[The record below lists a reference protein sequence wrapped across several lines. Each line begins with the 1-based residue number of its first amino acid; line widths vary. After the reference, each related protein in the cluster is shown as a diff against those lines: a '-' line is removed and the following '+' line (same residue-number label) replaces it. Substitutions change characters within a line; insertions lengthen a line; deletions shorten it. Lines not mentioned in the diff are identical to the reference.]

1 MAFAESVASFDV
13 IVVGAG
19 LFQLWIASETT
30 NDSLGLTGIVA
41 AQRLLQAHPETQLT
55 ILERDYCVG
64 GVWSE
69 RRIYPSFWTQW
80 THGIAEFSDMSMER
94 PPPEDCMYD
103 LFRAKYTTKYLE
115 DYVDSKSHA
124 GTTLRDRIQFNTHTQ
139 SIKKVN
145 GQWQLLCI
153 DTTNDSHRTIF
164 SSKLM
169 MANGQSSLPNVPN
182 FPGKDQFHGKIIHSI
197 DFGQSDVIVD
207 KSVQH
212 VAVVG
217 AGKSAADM
225 VYEAVKAGKTVSWI
239 IRKTGNGSLGAAAL
253 APIDLPT
260 PYKNGV
266 EASQAR
272 IMASL
277 QPCYLI
283 PYQSWW
289 TWFLHSTTLGTK
301 LVTKVFSL
309 LDTTVRKSA
318 GYRERTSDKG
328 FEKLEYDNDIIWQNG
343 TAGGCH
349 FADFWPLVAEKVYVY
364 RSDIKLLNGHEL
376 YLNDEKDT
384 HFPCDAV
391 LCGTG
396 WKCGLD
402 MFEIDTLIDLGLPYP
417 KDIEPR
423 EETTK
428 WEKLVSEADSQVLKR
443 FVMLRNPPKH
453 YHKPEHRT
461 PYRLYHTMAPV
472 HDDSILFMNHIVAG
486 AKLFAAE
493 AQAIWAVAY
502 WDKAFKLPSV
512 AEREKD
518 IAHMIAW
525 NKRRYLSNGE
535 LGHFAAFD
543 SVPYVDRLLDEI
555 GVTWHRKKGW
565 LGNMF
570 APIMPTDLGKVWR
583 EYLAH
588 HVYP

>member
-1 MAFAESVASFDV
+1 MEDVASFDV
-13 IVVGAG
+13 IVVGA
-19 LFQLWIASETT
+19 
-30 NDSLGLTGIVA
+30 GLTGIVA
-41 AQRLLQAHPETQLT
+41 AQRLLQAHPETQLL

-69 RRIYPSFWTQW
+69 RRIYPSFWSQW
-80 THGIAEFSDMSMER
+80 THGVAEFSDMPMEK
-94 PPPEDCMYD
+94 PPAEDSMYD

-115 DYVDSKSHA
+115 DYVDNMSHA
-124 GTTLRDRIQFNTHTQ
+124 GLKLRDRIQFNTQ
-139 SIKKVN
+139 VESIKKID
-145 GQWQLLCI
+145 GRWSFECI
-153 DTTNDSHRTIF
+153 DTNTKSRRTMVC
-164 SSKLM
+164 SRVM
-169 MANGQSSLPNVPN
+169 MANGQSSVPN
-182 FPGKDQFHGKIIHSI
+182 MPEFPGQENFGGKLVHSI
-197 DFGQSDVIVD
+197 DFGQSDVVQN
-207 KSVQH
+207 KSIQH
-212 VAVVG
+212 VSVLG

-239 IRKTGNGSLGAAAL
+239 IRKTGNGSLGPAAF

-283 PYQSWW
+283 PNQSWW
-289 TWFLHSTTLGTK
+289 TWLLHSTTLGAK
-301 LVTKVFSL
+301 LVSKIFSA
-309 LDTTVRKSA
+309 LDNTVRKYA
-318 GYRERTSDKG
+318 GYRERKSDRG
-328 FEKLEYDNDIIWQNG
+328 FEKLEYDNEIIWQNG

-349 FADFWPLVAEKVYVY
+349 FSDFFPLVADKVNVY
-364 RSDIKLLNGHEL
+364 RGDVKLLSGNEL
-376 YLNDEKDT
+376 YLNDEDGT
-384 HFPCDAV
+384 HFPCDAI

-396 WKCGLD
+396 WRDGLD
-402 MFEIDTLIDLGLPYP
+402 MFDHDTLRALGLPFP
-417 KDIEPR
+417 KTIETQ
-423 EETTK
+423 EETAK
-428 WEKLVSEADSQVLKR
+428 WEKLVGDADELVLRR

-453 YHKPEHRT
+453 YHKYDDRT

-535 LGHFAAFD
+535 LGNFAAFD
-543 SVPYVDRLLDEI
+543 SVPYADKLLDET
-555 GVTWHRKKGW
+555 GLSAHRQKGW

-570 APIMPTDLGKVWR
+570 SPIMPADLGRVWR
-583 EYLAH
+583 EYLDKRTE
-588 HVYP
+588 